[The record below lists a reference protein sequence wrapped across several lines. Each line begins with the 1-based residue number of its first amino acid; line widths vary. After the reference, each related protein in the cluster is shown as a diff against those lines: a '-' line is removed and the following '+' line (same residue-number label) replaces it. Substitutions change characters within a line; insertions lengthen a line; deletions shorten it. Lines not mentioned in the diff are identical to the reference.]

1 MRSGRKCEAGS
12 FQSAATRCAASRS
25 RRSSSPRNPI
35 YILHHRRSWAL
46 YKRRGGLV
54 DRISCY
60 TPKHAKV
67 VKGVLEPGL
76 LFQRPLVIETCL
88 DEDPVGG
95 IVTRQGPSFHAAQ
108 FKMTVCTSDNCA
120 DRFGHET
127 STPKFPVRIAPDLT
141 PSPSFMAPI
150 DTHLSNRPTVPAIPH
165 P

>member
-35 YILHHRRSWAL
+35 FILHYLRSWTL
-46 YKRRGGLV
+46 YKRRAGLV

-67 VKGVLEPGL
+67 VNGVLEPGL

-88 DEDPVGG
+88 AHDPFGASD
-95 IVTRQGPSFHAAQ
+95 TRH
-108 FKMTVCTSDNCA
+108 
-120 DRFGHET
+120 
-127 STPKFPVRIAPDLT
+127 
-141 PSPSFMAPI
+141 
-150 DTHLSNRPTVPAIPH
+150 
-165 P
+165 